1 MKNIFFKGLVKAL
14 ASLLHQPLMAYPS
27 LTQLFGLCLLVII
40 DLFVN
45 IATVDIIPY
54 PKEIRPCVLLHCY
67 RAALQVRI
75 VHLYLKYLSFKLCN
89 ETCLHGGGKEK
100 NPCKR
105 RQ

>member
-1 MKNIFFKGLVKAL
+1 MKNFFTGLVKAL
-14 ASLLHQPLMAYPS
+14 ASLLHQPLAYPL

-54 PKEIRPCVLLHCY
+54 PTEIRPCVLLHHY
-67 RAALQVRI
+67 RAALQVQI
-75 VHLYLKYLSFKLCN
+75 VHLYLKYLSFELCN

-100 NPCKR
+100 NPCK
-105 RQ
+105 